1 MKDDNTDN
9 QDVKDETENKK
20 ETVEVEIDKYIA
32 EKEKEETIKT
42 YIKGRLDRKR
52 GLDYWELKSLYDYMC
67 GK

>member
-42 YIKGRLDRKR
+42 YIRGRLDRKK
-52 GLDYWELKSLYDYMC
+52 GLDYWALKSLYDYMC

>member
-1 MKDDNTDN
+1 MKDDNTNN

-32 EKEKEETIKT
+32 EKEKEEMIKT
-42 YIKGRLDRKR
+42 YIRGRLDRKR